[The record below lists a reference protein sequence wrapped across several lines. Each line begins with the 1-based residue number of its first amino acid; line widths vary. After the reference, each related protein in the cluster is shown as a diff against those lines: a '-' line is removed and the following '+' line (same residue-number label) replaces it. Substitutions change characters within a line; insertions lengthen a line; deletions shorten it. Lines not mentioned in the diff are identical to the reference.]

1 MATPQLIVPTAIN
14 LVTAINENIRLA
26 HMRNQD
32 TRLILPTMFQRANMI
47 YNETGVLPVQ
57 TVTEAS
63 STIFTK

>member
-32 TRLILPTMFQRANMI
+32 AQLVLPTMFERARMI
-47 YNETGVLPVQ
+47 YDEKGVLPVQ
-57 TVTEAS
+57 TATQAT
-63 STIFTK
+63 STVFTK